1 MFIGIMCETQW
12 SKGQRKFNVFGN
24 MKINGVNNPSS
35 QLQAQKKVKKKH
47 VLCK

>member
-24 MKINGVNNPSS
+24 MKNMKINGVNNPSS
-35 QLQAQKKVKKKH
+35 QLQAQKR
-47 VLCK
+47 